1 MPDVLTRGRGFAR
14 RLWLPRAVG
23 LLLSLSCIVSV
34 QITQPVS
41 IGLWI
46 LLLANA
52 LLWSPLA
59 YWRAVRAR
67 DPYRTELG
75 NLLLDCGSAGFWA
88 ASMGF
93 NLLPSVTLL
102 AMTGMNML
110 GAGGLAFWRRGL
122 LAQLAG
128 ILVGLVVLRH
138 PVAIQT
144 STAQIYACLPMIVAY
159 PWALGLVS
167 FRLAQQLSRR
177 KQELELI
184 SKQDG
189 MTGLHNR
196 THWDQLLQREF
207 ARCKRSGA
215 EASLVM
221 IDLDN
226 FKLVNDRFGHQA
238 GDEMLRQFS
247 GLLARTIRTSDLAG
261 RFGGDEFG
269 ILLPDTS
276 PERALDLIRRLQERL
291 HEMQAGSPGERQ
303 NVRVGMSCG
312 VAGFD
317 RAYDDVAHWLQAADF
332 ALYRAKAQGRGR
344 AEVADPQG
352 VLA

>member
-1 MPDVLTRGRGFAR
+1 MPDMQVRGRSFAR
-14 RLWLPRAVG
+14 RIWLPRAIG
-23 LLLSLSCIVSV
+23 LLLSLGCILPV
-34 QITQPVS
+34 QITQQVS
-41 IGLWI
+41 PLLWL

-52 LLWSPLA
+52 LLWSPVA
-59 YWRAVRAR
+59 YYWAVRSKN
-67 DPYRTELG
+67 PYRAELR
-75 NLLLDCGSAGFWA
+75 NLLLDCASAGFWA
-88 ASMGF
+88 ASMAF
-93 NLLPSVTLL
+93 NVLPSVVVL
-102 AMTGMNML
+102 AMTSMNTL
-110 GAGGLAFWRRGL
+110 GAGGLRLWRRGL
-122 LAQLAG
+122 LAQAIG
-128 ILVGLVVLRH
+128 ILVSVVLLRH
-138 PVAIQT
+138 GFAPQT
-144 STAQIYACLPMIVAY
+144 SGWQVYACLPMIVLY
-159 PWALGLVS
+159 PGALGLIS
-167 FRLAQQLSRR
+167 YRLAQKLSRR
-177 KQELELI
+177 KQELEQLN
-184 SKQDG
+184 KQDG

-215 EASLVM
+215 GASLVM

-226 FKLVNDRFGHQA
+226 FKQVNDRFGHQA

-247 GLLARTIRTSDLAG
+247 ALLARTIRTSDLAG

-276 PERALDLIRRLQERL
+276 PAQALELVRRLQQRL
-291 HEMQAGSPGERQ
+291 QAMQTGGPGDREG
-303 NVRVGMSCG
+303 VRVGISCG
-312 VAGFD
+312 IAGFD

>member
-1 MPDVLTRGRGFAR
+1 MPDVLARGRSFAR

-23 LLLSLSCIVSV
+23 LVLSVICILSV
-34 QITQPVS
+34 QVTQHVS
-41 IGLWI
+41 AWLWL
-46 LLLANA
+46 LLLANG

-59 YWRAVRAR
+59 YLWAIRSK
-67 DPYRTELG
+67 DPYRAEMR

-102 AMTGMNML
+102 AMTALNML
-110 GAGGLAFWRRGL
+110 GAGGVRFWRRGV

-138 PVAIQT
+138 PVAT
-144 STAQIYACLPMIVAY
+144 ETTTLQIYACLPMIVGY
-159 PWALGLVS
+159 PWALGWVS
-167 FRLAQQLSRR
+167 YRLAQELSRR
-177 KQELELI
+177 KQELELLN
-184 SKQDG
+184 KQDG

-196 THWDQLLQREF
+196 THWDLLLQREF

-215 EASLVM
+215 AASLVM

-226 FKLVNDRFGHQA
+226 FKAINDRFGHQA

-276 PERALDLIRRLQERL
+276 PEQALELVRRLQERL
-291 HEMQAGSPGERQ
+291 HDMQAGGPGDRQ
-303 NVRVGMSCG
+303 KVRVGLSCG
-312 VAGFD
+312 IAGFE
-317 RAYDDVAHWLQAADF
+317 RVYDDVAHWLQAADF

-344 AEVADPQG
+344 AEVADSQG